1 MSGPDPAID
10 GLPRFVID
18 RNSPVPLYFQ
28 VAQHLE
34 NAIHTGA
41 LPTGTLFQNEVD
53 LAASLG
59 LSRPTMR
66 RAMQHLVDKGL
77 VVRRRGIGTRVVQ
90 PKLRRPLE
98 LTSLYDDLT
107 RAGRKPTTETLSFQT
122 VEAADDVAERLEV
135 PEGTSV
141 LELVRLRRA
150 DGEPIAKLTNY
161 LPERIATFAEDDL
174 AEHGLY
180 ELIRQPGRHPAL
192 RDPDAR
198 RPDRDR
204 RRGQAARR
212 APRRSARHRPAGDLR
227 RPRHR
232 RGVRQPHLRREPLH
246 LRDQP
251 ADLNQRLDRRAR
263 GRGLRD
269 ACADRAVGNVAGG

>member
-1 MSGPDPAID
+1 MSEQSPRVDT
-10 GLPRFVID
+10 LPRFVVD
-18 RNSPVPLYFQ
+18 RSSPVPLYFQ

-34 NAIHTGA
+34 DAIHTGA
-41 LPTGTLFQNEVD
+41 VPTGTLFQNEVD

-98 LTSLYDDLT
+98 LTSLYDDLN
-107 RAGRKPTTETLSFQT
+107 RAGRKPTTEILRFET

-135 PEGTSV
+135 PEGTAI

-161 LPERIATFAEDDL
+161 LPERVATFSEDDL

-180 ELIRQPGRHPAL
+180 ELIRHQGVTLHSATQTLGARTATAAEARLLDEPRGGAL
-192 RDPDAR
+192 VTAQRVTYDDHGDAVEY
-198 RPDRDR
+198 
-204 RRGQAARR
+204 GSHIYAASRYTFEIN
-212 APRRSARHRPAGDLR
+212 L
-227 RPRHR
+227 
-232 RGVRQPHLRREPLH
+232 LT
-246 LRDQP
+246 
-251 ADLNQRLDRRAR
+251 
-263 GRGLRD
+263 
-269 ACADRAVGNVAGG
+269 

>member
-1 MSGPDPAID
+1 MDGPAHTID
-10 GLPRFVID
+10 GLPRLVID

-28 VAQHLE
+28 VAQHFE

-41 LPTGTLFQNEVD
+41 IPTGTLFQNEVD

-107 RAGRKPTTETLSFQT
+107 RAGRKPTTETLSFET
-122 VEAADDVAERLEV
+122 VEAADDVADRLEV
-135 PEGTSV
+135 PEGTPV

-161 LPERIATFAEDDL
+161 LPERIATFSEDDL
-174 AEHGLY
+174 GEHGLY
-180 ELIRQPGRHPAL
+180 ELIRQQGVTLHSATQTLGARTATAAEARLLEEPRGGAL
-192 RDPDAR
+192 VTAQRVTYDDHGIAVEY
-198 RPDRDR
+198 
-204 RRGQAARR
+204 GTHIYAASRYTFEIN
-212 APRRSARHRPAGDLR
+212 L
-227 RPRHR
+227 
-232 RGVRQPHLRREPLH
+232 LT
-246 LRDQP
+246 
-251 ADLNQRLDRRAR
+251 
-263 GRGLRD
+263 
-269 ACADRAVGNVAGG
+269 